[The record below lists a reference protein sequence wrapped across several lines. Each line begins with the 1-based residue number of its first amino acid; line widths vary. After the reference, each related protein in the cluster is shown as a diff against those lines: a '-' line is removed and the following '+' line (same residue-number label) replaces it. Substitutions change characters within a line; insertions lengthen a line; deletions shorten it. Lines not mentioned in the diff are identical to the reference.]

1 MFSKI
6 YTVNHIGDSD
16 IQAQSIEEL
25 KQQKNYLKLLKKQG
39 KELKELRKKHLKKVH
54 TPTEW
59 KHTFHQCR
67 NITSFA
73 CMPQNKWGFF
83 LPVYICRCGIW
94 VRNRR
99 VGVARLSLT
108 PRGGAVR
115 WRKTSNVA
123 SRKSKDGWV
132 CGLYKD
138 EKIWKKHK

>member
-73 CMPQNKWGFF
+73 CMPQNKWVFF
-83 LPVYICRCGIW
+83 FACIYLQVWNLSKEQKSRSSQIKSDTQ
-94 VRNRR
+94 RR
-99 VGVARLSLT
+99 RSQM
-108 PRGGAVR
+108 
-115 WRKTSNVA
+115 
-123 SRKSKDGWV
+123 
-132 CGLYKD
+132 
-138 EKIWKKHK
+138 EKNLKRSIKKK

>member
-1 MFSKI
+1 MASFQQDLHCKSYI
-6 YTVNHIGDSD
+6 SASD

-73 CMPQNKWGFF
+73 CMPQNKLGFF
-83 LPVYICRCGIW
+83 CLYIFA
-94 VRNRR
+94 
-99 VGVARLSLT
+99 GVES
-108 PRGGAVR
+108 
-115 WRKTSNVA
+115 
-123 SRKSKDGWV
+123 
-132 CGLYKD
+132 
-138 EKIWKKHK
+138 E